1 MRKPVT
7 FGHIWKTDSGLTVL
21 LVFLVVTIFIAYPIT
36 ALPFGKVL
44 VLISFSFILI
54 SGATF
59 VLDKHLLRFFVLGSV
74 LLNLVLHWVTYI
86 GDVAGLASWTL
97 FCDFICCGVL
107 AVIVL
112 VQVFRA
118 GPITIHRIT
127 GAIAVYLLIGLMW
140 AFVYQLIELQFPAAF
155 KLPASMGTY
164 TADTLQSNLLYFSF
178 VTLTTLG
185 YGDILAVHPSARML
199 VMLEAL
205 TGQLFPA
212 ILLAR
217 LVSLEIMHKK
227 DRSKQQ
233 QQ

>member
-7 FGHIWKTDSGLTVL
+7 FGHFWKAENGLTVL

-36 ALPFGKVL
+36 TLPIGKFL
-44 VLISFSFILI
+44 VLISFSLILI
-54 SGATF
+54 SGATI
-59 VLDKHLLRFFVLGSV
+59 VLDKHLLRIFVLGSV
-74 LLNLVLHWVTYI
+74 LLNLVLRWATYI
-86 GDVAGLASWTL
+86 MNVSGFESWIV
-97 FCDFICCGVL
+97 FCDFICCAIL
-107 AVIVL
+107 SVIVL
-112 VQVFRA
+112 LQVFRE

-140 AFVYQLIELQFPAAF
+140 SFLYHFIALQSPESF
-155 KLPASMGTY
+155 KLPASLGTY
-164 TADTLQSNLLYFSF
+164 SADTLQSNLLYFSF

-185 YGDILAVHPSARML
+185 YGDILAVHPLARML

-217 LVSLEIMHKK
+217 LVSLEILHRNTKK
-227 DRSKQQ
+227 
-233 QQ
+233 

>member
-21 LVFLVVTIFIAYPIT
+21 LIFLVVTIFIAYPIT
-36 ALPFGKVL
+36 ALPAGKFL
-44 VLISFSFILI
+44 VLIFFSLILI

-59 VLDKHLLRFFVLGSV
+59 VLDKRILRIFIPGSV
-74 LLNLVLHWVTYI
+74 LLNLVLHWITYFK
-86 GDVAGLASWTL
+86 DVAGLSSWIVL
-97 FCDFICCGVL
+97 FDFICCSML
-107 AVIVL
+107 TVIIL
-112 VQVFRA
+112 LQVFRE
-118 GPITIHRIT
+118 GPITIHRIS
-127 GAIAVYLLIGLMW
+127 GAISVYLLFGLMW
-140 AFVYQLIELQFPAAF
+140 AFVYQLIALQSPAAF

-217 LVSLEIMHKK
+217 LVSLEIIHRNTKRK
-227 DRSKQQ
+227 ATP
-233 QQ
+233 

>member
-1 MRKPVT
+1 MRKAVS
-7 FGHIWKTDSGLTVL
+7 FGHIWKTDSGLSFL

-36 ALPFGKVL
+36 ALPAGKFL
-44 VLISFSFILI
+44 VLIFFSLILI

-59 VLDKHLLRFFVLGSV
+59 VLDKRILRFFVLGSV
-74 LLNLVLHWVTYI
+74 LLNLVLHWIIYFK
-86 GDVAGLASWTL
+86 DVAGLTLWTL
-97 FCDFICCGVL
+97 FSDFICCAIL
-107 AVIVL
+107 SVIVL
-112 VQVFRA
+112 IQVFRE
-118 GPITIHRIT
+118 GPITIHRIA
-127 GAIAVYLLIGLMW
+127 GAISVYLLIGLMW
-140 AFVYQLIELQFPAAF
+140 AFVYQLIALQSPAAF

-164 TADTLQSNLLYFSF
+164 TADTLQSSLLYFSF

-217 LVSLEIMHKK
+217 LVSLEIMHRKN
-227 DRSKQQ
+227 R
-233 QQ
+233 

>member
-1 MRKPVT
+1 MKKP
-7 FGHIWKTDSGLTVL
+7 GHIWKAENGLTVL

-36 ALPFGKVL
+36 TLPIGKFL
-44 VLISFSFILI
+44 VLISFSLILI
-54 SGATF
+54 SGATI
-59 VLDKHLLRFFVLGSV
+59 VLDKHLLRIFVLGSV
-74 LLNLVLHWVTYI
+74 LLNLVLRWATYI
-86 GDVAGLASWTL
+86 MNVSGFESWIV
-97 FCDFICCGVL
+97 FCDFICCAIL
-107 AVIVL
+107 SVIVL
-112 VQVFRA
+112 LQVFRE

-140 AFVYQLIELQFPAAF
+140 SFLYHFIALQSPEAF
-155 KLPASMGTY
+155 KLPASLGTY

-185 YGDILAVHPSARML
+185 YGDILAVHPLARML

-217 LVSLEIMHKK
+217 LVSLEILHRNTK
-227 DRSKQQ
+227 
-233 QQ
+233 

>member
-1 MRKPVT
+1 MKKP
-7 FGHIWKTDSGLTVL
+7 GHIWKAENGLTVL

-36 ALPFGKVL
+36 TLPIGKFL
-44 VLISFSFILI
+44 VLISFSLILI
-54 SGATF
+54 SGATI
-59 VLDKHLLRFFVLGSV
+59 VLDKHLLRIFVLGSV
-74 LLNLVLHWVTYI
+74 LLNLVLRWATYI
-86 GDVAGLASWTL
+86 MNVSGFESWIV
-97 FCDFICCGVL
+97 FCDFICCAIL
-107 AVIVL
+107 SVIVL
-112 VQVFRA
+112 LQVFRE

-140 AFVYQLIELQFPAAF
+140 SFLYHFIALQSPEAF
-155 KLPASMGTY
+155 KLPDSLGTY

-185 YGDILAVHPSARML
+185 YGDILAVHPLARML

-217 LVSLEIMHKK
+217 LVSLEILHRNTKK
-227 DRSKQQ
+227 
-233 QQ
+233 

>member
-7 FGHIWKTDSGLTVL
+7 FGHFWKTDSGLSFL
-21 LVFLVVTIFIAYPIT
+21 LVFLVVTIFIASPIT
-36 ALPFGKVL
+36 ALPFGRFL
-44 VLISFSFILI
+44 VLISFSLILI

-59 VLDKHLLRFFVLGSV
+59 VLDKRILRIFVLGSV
-74 LLNLVLHWVTYI
+74 LLDLVLRWVTYI
-86 GDVAGLASWTL
+86 TDVAGLVSWIVC
-97 FCDFICCGVL
+97 CDFICCGVL

-112 VQVFRA
+112 IQVFRE
-118 GPITIHRIT
+118 GPITTHRIA

-140 AFVYQLIELQFPAAF
+140 SFLYHFIALQSPEAF
-155 KLPASMGTY
+155 KLPASLGTY
-164 TADTLQSNLLYFSF
+164 TADTLQSSLLYFSF

-185 YGDILAVHPSARML
+185 YGDILAVHPLARML

-217 LVSLEIMHKK
+217 LVSLEILHRNTKK
-227 DRSKQQ
+227 
-233 QQ
+233 

>member
-1 MRKPVT
+1 MRNIISP
-7 FGHIWKTDSGLTVL
+7 GHIWKTDSGLTVL
-21 LVFLVVTIFIAYPIT
+21 MVFLVVTIFIAYPIT
-36 ALPFGKVL
+36 ALPIGKFL
-44 VLISFSFILI
+44 VLIFFSLILI

-59 VLDKHLLRFFVLGSV
+59 VLDKRILRIFILGSV

-86 GDVAGLASWTL
+86 MDVAGFASWVV
-97 FCDFICCGVL
+97 FSDFICCGML

-112 VQVFRA
+112 LQVFRE

-140 AFVYQLIELQFPAAF
+140 AFVYQLIALQSPAAF

-164 TADTLQSNLLYFSF
+164 SADTLQSNLLYFSF

-217 LVSLEIMHKK
+217 LVSLEIMHRNTKK
-227 DRSKQQ
+227 QHT
-233 QQ
+233 

>member
-7 FGHIWKTDSGLTVL
+7 FGHFWKAENGLTVL

-36 ALPFGKVL
+36 ALPIGKFL
-44 VLISFSFILI
+44 VLISFSLILI
-54 SGATF
+54 SGATI
-59 VLDKHLLRFFVLGSV
+59 VLDKHLLRIFVLGSV
-74 LLNLVLHWVTYI
+74 LLNLVLRWATYI
-86 GDVAGLASWTL
+86 MNVSGFESWIV
-97 FCDFICCGVL
+97 FCDFICCAIL
-107 AVIVL
+107 SVIVL
-112 VQVFRA
+112 LQVFRE

-140 AFVYQLIELQFPAAF
+140 SFLYNFIALQSPESF
-155 KLPASMGTY
+155 KLPASLGTY
-164 TADTLQSNLLYFSF
+164 SADTLQSNLLYFSF

-217 LVSLEIMHKK
+217 LVSLEILHRNTKK
-227 DRSKQQ
+227 
-233 QQ
+233 

>member
-1 MRKPVT
+1 MRKAVS
-7 FGHIWKTDSGLTVL
+7 FGHIWKTDSSLSFL

-36 ALPFGKVL
+36 ALPIGKFL

-54 SGATF
+54 SGAII
-59 VLDKHLLRFFVLGSV
+59 VLDKRILRIFVLVIV
-74 LLNLVLHWVTYI
+74 LLNLVLRWIMYFK
-86 GDVAGLASWTL
+86 DVAGLSSWIVL
-97 FCDFICCGVL
+97 FDFICCAIL
-107 AVIVL
+107 SVIVL
-112 VQVFRA
+112 IQVFRE

-140 AFVYQLIELQFPAAF
+140 SFLYHFIALQSPEAF
-155 KLPASMGTY
+155 KLPASLGTY

-205 TGQLFPA
+205 TGQLYPA

-217 LVSLEIMHKK
+217 LVSLEILHRNTK
-227 DRSKQQ
+227 
-233 QQ
+233 

>member
-21 LVFLVVTIFIAYPIT
+21 LAFLVVTIFIAYPIT
-36 ALPFGKVL
+36 TLPAGKFL

-54 SGATF
+54 SGSLF
-59 VLDKHLLRFFVLGSV
+59 VLDKVILRFFVLGSV
-74 LLNLVLHWVTYI
+74 LVTLALHWITYI
-86 GDVAGLASWTL
+86 GDVDGLASFIEL
-97 FCDFICCGVL
+97 SDIICCGML
-107 AVIVL
+107 LVIVL
-112 VQVFRA
+112 MQVFRE
-118 GPITIHRIT
+118 GPITIHRIA
-127 GAIAVYLLIGLMW
+127 GAVAVYLLIGLMW
-140 AFVYQLIELQFPAAF
+140 AFVYQFIALQSPAAF
-155 KLPASMGTY
+155 KLPAAPETY
-164 TADTLQSNLLYFSF
+164 TAETLQANLLYFSF

-217 LVSLEIMHKK
+217 LVSLEIIHKK
-227 DRSKQQ
+227 NKQ
-233 QQ
+233 

>member
-1 MRKPVT
+1 MKKP
-7 FGHIWKTDSGLTVL
+7 GHIWKAENGLTVL

-36 ALPFGKVL
+36 TLPIGKFL
-44 VLISFSFILI
+44 VLISFSLILI
-54 SGATF
+54 SGATI
-59 VLDKHLLRFFVLGSV
+59 VLDKHLLRIFVLGSV
-74 LLNLVLHWVTYI
+74 LLNLVLRWATYI
-86 GDVAGLASWTL
+86 MNVSGFESWIV
-97 FCDFICCGVL
+97 FCDFICCAIL
-107 AVIVL
+107 SVIVL
-112 VQVFRA
+112 LQVFRE

-140 AFVYQLIELQFPAAF
+140 SFLYHFIALQSPEAF
-155 KLPASMGTY
+155 KLPASLGTY

-185 YGDILAVHPSARML
+185 YGDILAVHPLARML

-217 LVSLEIMHKK
+217 LVSLEILHRNTKK
-227 DRSKQQ
+227 
-233 QQ
+233 

>member
-1 MRKPVT
+1 MRKAVS
-7 FGHIWKTDSGLTVL
+7 FGHIWKTDSGLSFL

-36 ALPFGKVL
+36 ALPAGKFL
-44 VLISFSFILI
+44 VLIFFSLILI

-59 VLDKHLLRFFVLGSV
+59 VLDKRILRFFVLGSV

-86 GDVAGLASWTL
+86 GDVAGLTLWTL
-97 FCDFICCGVL
+97 FSDFICCGVL

-112 VQVFRA
+112 LQVFRE

-140 AFVYQLIELQFPAAF
+140 AFVYQLIALQSPAAF
-155 KLPASMGTY
+155 NLPASMGTY
-164 TADTLQSNLLYFSF
+164 SFDTLQSNLLYFSF

-227 DRSKQQ
+227 R
-233 QQ
+233 

>member
-7 FGHIWKTDSGLTVL
+7 FGHFWKAENGLTVL

-36 ALPFGKVL
+36 TLPIGKFL
-44 VLISFSFILI
+44 VLISFSLILI
-54 SGATF
+54 SGATI
-59 VLDKHLLRFFVLGSV
+59 VLDKHLLRIFVLGSV
-74 LLNLVLHWVTYI
+74 LLNLVLRWATYI
-86 GDVAGLASWTL
+86 MNVSGFESWIV
-97 FCDFICCGVL
+97 FCDFICCAIL
-107 AVIVL
+107 SVIVL
-112 VQVFRA
+112 LQVFRE

-140 AFVYQLIELQFPAAF
+140 SFLYHFIALQSPEAF
-155 KLPASMGTY
+155 KLPASLGTY

-217 LVSLEIMHKK
+217 LVSLEILHRNTKK
-227 DRSKQQ
+227 
-233 QQ
+233 

>member
-7 FGHIWKTDSGLTVL
+7 FGHFWKAENGLTVL

-36 ALPFGKVL
+36 TLPIGKFL
-44 VLISFSFILI
+44 VLISFSLILI
-54 SGATF
+54 SGATI
-59 VLDKHLLRFFVLGSV
+59 VLDKHLLRIFVLGSV
-74 LLNLVLHWVTYI
+74 LLNLVLRWATYI
-86 GDVAGLASWTL
+86 MNVSGFESWIV
-97 FCDFICCGVL
+97 FCDFICCAIL
-107 AVIVL
+107 SVIVL
-112 VQVFRA
+112 LQVFRE
-118 GPITIHRIT
+118 GPITIHRIA

-140 AFVYQLIELQFPAAF
+140 SFLYHFIALQSPEAF
-155 KLPASMGTY
+155 KLPASLGTY
-164 TADTLQSNLLYFSF
+164 SADTLQSNLLYFSF

-217 LVSLEIMHKK
+217 LVSLEILHRNTKK
-227 DRSKQQ
+227 QHT
-233 QQ
+233 

>member
-21 LVFLVVTIFIAYPIT
+21 LAFLVVTIFIAYPIT
-36 ALPFGKVL
+36 TLPAGKFL

-54 SGATF
+54 SGSLF
-59 VLDKHLLRFFVLGSV
+59 VLDKVILRFFVLGSV
-74 LLNLVLHWVTYI
+74 LVTLALHWITYI
-86 GDVAGLASWTL
+86 GDVDGLASL
-97 FCDFICCGVL
+97 IELSDIICCGML
-107 AVIVL
+107 LVIVL
-112 VQVFRA
+112 MQVFRE
-118 GPITIHRIT
+118 GPITIHRIA
-127 GAIAVYLLIGLMW
+127 GAVAVYLLIGLMW
-140 AFVYQLIELQFPAAF
+140 AFVYQFIALQSTAAF
-155 KLPASMGTY
+155 KLPAAPETY
-164 TADTLQSNLLYFSF
+164 TPETLQANLLYFSF

-227 DRSKQQ
+227 NKQ
-233 QQ
+233 

>member
-21 LVFLVVTIFIAYPIT
+21 LAFLVVAIFIAYPIT
-36 ALPFGKVL
+36 ALPAGKIL
-44 VLISFSFILI
+44 VLISFSLILI

-59 VLDKHLLRFFVLGSV
+59 VFDRHLLRFFVMGSV
-74 LLNLVLHWVTYI
+74 LLNLALHWITYF

-97 FCDFICCGVL
+97 TCDIICCGIL
-107 AVIVL
+107 IGIVL
-112 VQVFRA
+112 IQVFRE
-118 GPITIHRIT
+118 GPITMHRIT

-140 AFVYQLIELQFPAAF
+140 AFVYQLIALQSPAAF
-155 KLPASMGTY
+155 KLPTSMGTY
-164 TADTLQSNLLYFSF
+164 TADTLQSSLLYFSF

-217 LVSLEIMHKK
+217 LVSMEIIHRNTKRK
-227 DRSKQQ
+227 PAP
-233 QQ
+233 

>member
-1 MRKPVT
+1 MKKP
-7 FGHIWKTDSGLTVL
+7 GHIWKAENGLTVL

-36 ALPFGKVL
+36 TLPIGKFL
-44 VLISFSFILI
+44 VLISFSLILI
-54 SGATF
+54 SGATI
-59 VLDKHLLRFFVLGSV
+59 VLDKHLLRIFVLGSV
-74 LLNLVLHWVTYI
+74 LLNLVLRWATYI
-86 GDVAGLASWTL
+86 MNVSGFESWIV
-97 FCDFICCGVL
+97 FCDFICCAIL
-107 AVIVL
+107 SVIVL
-112 VQVFRA
+112 LQVFRE

-140 AFVYQLIELQFPAAF
+140 SFLYHFIALQSPEAF
-155 KLPASMGTY
+155 KLPASLGTY

-185 YGDILAVHPSARML
+185 YGDILAVHPLARML

-217 LVSLEIMHKK
+217 LVSLEILHRNTKK
-227 DRSKQQ
+227 QHT
-233 QQ
+233 